1 MDIKW
6 RKLNDIHLRD
16 PFIIKDGEGGYIM
29 TGSSTKITI
38 YDSDGVYYYHSTD
51 LENWRG
57 PYLIIS
63 KKHLRKSKDF
73 WSPEIYHI
81 DNIYYMIITLTCK
94 GHKRGSYLLASK
106 KIVSGYKMIGRITPE
121 DKMSLHATLLEE
133 DGEYW
138 VTYCH
143 EWKECVNGEIRRV
156 KLTPDMKGIVA
167 ETDTL
172 LFKATANGYK
182 TSTSRLV
189 TDAPYYLRQNKEL
202 YIIWSTYDNRRNYLT
217 LMAKSSNGKISG
229 EWEQLAPLI
238 VDDGGHAMVFND
250 YSGIRHIVYHTPST
264 KNFITSNVEHPS
276 IKEFSCE
283 YGMFG
288 VNNLNMSIYK
298 NLLLYASFEQK
309 LAMSFAK
316 YSKLHG
322 LDQLSL
328 SHTEIIVSVNNFK
341 KISMLKISEL
351 VGKTPQTVTTLVSKL
366 EQLGYVEILKDAL
379 DRRKS
384 YVVITDL
391 GGEIAVTIEKIYK
404 DIATALYSKVPTS
417 FTDAHIATVKLM
429 TASLDADLSKGV
441 VSI

>member
-1 MDIKW
+1 MDVKL
-6 RKLNDIHLRD
+6 RKINELHLRD
-16 PFIIKDGEGGYIM
+16 PFIIKDGDGGYIM

-51 LENWRG
+51 LENWIG

-63 KKHLRKSKDF
+63 KKQLRKSKDF
-73 WSPEIYHI
+73 WAPEIYLI
-81 DNIYYMIITLTCK
+81 GDIYYMILTLSCK
-94 GHKRGSYLLASK
+94 GSKRGSYLLSSK
-106 KIVSGYKMIGRITPE
+106 NIVSGYKMIGRITPA

-143 EWKECVNGEIRRV
+143 EWKECVNGEMRRV
-156 KLTPDMKGIVA
+156 KLSPNFRGIVA

-182 TSTSRLV
+182 TSTTRLV

-229 EWEQLAPLI
+229 GWEQIAPLI
-238 VDDGGHAMVFND
+238 VDDGGHAMVFTD
-250 YSGIRHIVYHTPST
+250 YSGVKHLVYHTPSV
-264 KNFITSNVEHPS
+264 KNFITSKVEHPS
-276 IKEFSCE
+276 IRELSYD

-288 VNNLNMSIYK
+288 LNNISMSIYK
-298 NLLLYASFEQK
+298 NLLLYAKFEQK
-309 LAMSFAK
+309 LAMCFAK
-316 YSKLHG
+316 YARVQSLEH
-322 LDQLSL
+322 LSL

-341 KISMLKISEL
+341 KISMHKIAEL
-351 VGKTPQTVTTLVSKL
+351 VGKTPQTITTLVAKL
-366 EQLGYVEILKDAL
+366 EMLGYVEILKDTL

-384 YVVITDL
+384 YIVITDL
-391 GGEIAVTIEKIYK
+391 GGEVAIKIEKIYK
-404 DIATALYSKVPTS
+404 DLATALYSEVPTA
-417 FTDAHIATVKLM
+417 FTDTYINTIKLM
-429 TASLDADLSKGV
+429 TVGLATDLSKGN
-441 VSI
+441 S